1 MLRIKR
7 SVEALSNTDAG
18 YVAAAQAGAA
28 RLTENGGGID
38 ESGDPMADLER
49 QAPLEGFVEASTG
62 PVGGG
67 ASV

>member
-7 SVEALSNTDAG
+7 SVEAHYNTDAG
-18 YVAAAQAGAA
+18 YVAAAQAVSAG
-28 RLTENGGGID
+28 TENGGEID

-49 QAPLEGFVEASTG
+49 QAPLEGFVQASTG

-67 ASV
+67 AS

>member
-7 SVEALSNTDAG
+7 SVQAQYNTDAG
-18 YVAAAQAGAA
+18 YVAAAQAVSA
-28 RLTENGGGID
+28 RTENGGEID

-49 QAPLEGFVEASTG
+49 QAAPLEGFVQASTG

-67 ASV
+67 AS